1 MKDMKL
7 PVTCHMPLVTLL
19 WKTWN
24 FLWHVPKKRCESF
37 HIFEIKN
44 FWVTKAT
51 FNNWKF
57 MNNLAFIVK
66 IRIHVCLLRD
76 TWSLR
81 EVKGD
86 NPLCGVCRYASP
98 DSLWFLRISNLKQG
112 IIFYLVGFVSLVWSL
127 DRVTQVVMDSLLS
140 FPFCGKKVILNT
152 FGGIA
157 RSYEFYA
164 HGICFIWGLHRKNL
178 F

>member
-1 MKDMKL
+1 
-7 PVTCHMPLVTLL
+7 
-19 WKTWN
+19 
-24 FLWHVPKKRCESF
+24 
-37 HIFEIKN
+37 
-44 FWVTKAT
+44 
-51 FNNWKF
+51 

-86 NPLCGVCRYASP
+86 NPLCGVGRYASP

-127 DRVTQVVMDSLLS
+127 DRVTQVVMDGLAYLILS
-140 FPFCGKKVILNT
+140 IFRERNPEH
-152 FGGIA
+152 A
-157 RSYEFYA
+157 
-164 HGICFIWGLHRKNL
+164 RKNSKVL
-178 F
+178 RVLRWEGDFFTIPTVFA